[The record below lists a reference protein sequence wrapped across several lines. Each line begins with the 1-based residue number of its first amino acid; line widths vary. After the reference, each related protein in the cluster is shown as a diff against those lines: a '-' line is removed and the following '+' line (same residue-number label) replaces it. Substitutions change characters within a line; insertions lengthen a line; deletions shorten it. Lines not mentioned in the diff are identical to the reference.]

1 MKQKYNVLFYMNEY
15 RIERVYNPKFK
26 IVDGVTYMVV
36 TLATNNS
43 ELEILYSNVLL
54 LQETE

>member
-1 MKQKYNVLFYMNEY
+1 MNEY

-26 IVDGVTYMVV
+26 IVDNVIYMVV
-36 TLATNNS
+36 TLATNSS
-43 ELEILYSNVLL
+43 ELEILYSNVLS

>member
-1 MKQKYNVLFYMNEY
+1 MNEY

>member
-26 IVDGVTYMVV
+26 VVNDVTYMVV
-36 TLATNNS
+36 TLAANNS
-43 ELEILYSNVLL
+43 ELEILYSDVLS

>member
-1 MKQKYNVLFYMNEY
+1 MNEY

-26 IVDGVTYMVV
+26 VVNDVTYMVV
-36 TLATNNS
+36 TLAANNS
-43 ELEILYSNVLL
+43 ELEILYSDVLS

>member
-26 IVDGVTYMVV
+26 IVDNVIYMVV
-36 TLATNNS
+36 TLATNSS
-43 ELEILYSNVLL
+43 ELEILYSNVLS